1 MVTVLLV
8 GVVWTAGSSWNG
20 NWWARG
26 AKEPFR
32 RPGPERPAR
41 ASGWR
46 GAEGWA
52 PGGRWWFRGLLVR
65 FVPSRTQEV
74 APQGRVVGVSVS
86 GEVDEKL
93 GDARRGR
100 CLAEPGAVAPLAVVF
115 RVHPAFSKSFVA
127 F

>member
-1 MVTVLLV
+1 M
-8 GVVWTAGSSWNG
+8 
-20 NWWARG
+20 
-26 AKEPFR
+26 
-32 RPGPERPAR
+32 
-41 ASGWR
+41 
-46 GAEGWA
+46 
-52 PGGRWWFRGLLVR
+52 LVR

-86 GEVDEKL
+86 GELDEKL

-127 F
+127 FKELVVCQGRRTCQPKVFRV